1 MNWTGYLKQIPK
13 DEQPESLLVKRGDDM
28 DDAQMITIVKNV
40 VEQHGCKL
48 VDIDFENYT
57 LNIDGPEEAQAA
69 CAKALADVLDG

>member
-1 MNWTGYLKQIPK
+1 
-13 DEQPESLLVKRGDDM
+13 M

-48 VDIDFENYT
+48 VEIDFDNHV

-69 CAKALADVLDG
+69 CALALSDVLDR